1 MPKLFCSQYV
11 FPSNQN
17 YSRKCKNGISFRINS
32 SNYCWGHANKLFREF
47 VIYIQ
52 RVYRAYKVRKLLK
65 NIYYNLPTDIQ
76 RRILYFVRE
85 QDNIKKWNNSIRIIL
100 INKLKIFRN
109 DESSSYLFNNNIL
122 NNREFIKEINKINN
136 IYNLLNKY
144 FKLFIEKDYKF
155 INRLYYKIHDYITS
169 ICNYMIHRFHIDLYE
184 IYNSNTIKNY
194 LLNNINSEDHFSLF
208 NILETLFKFID
219 NVHTNYIK
227 DYYGNILFDISNYLD
242 IILDK
247 HYYIYRILD
256 YFTDFK
262 LMYSL

>member
-1 MPKLFCSQYV
+1 
-11 FPSNQN
+11 
-17 YSRKCKNGISFRINS
+17 
-32 SNYCWGHANKLFREF
+32 
-47 VIYIQ
+47 
-52 RVYRAYKVRKLLK
+52 
-65 NIYYNLPTDIQ
+65 
-76 RRILYFVRE
+76 
-85 QDNIKKWNNSIRIIL
+85 
-100 INKLKIFRN
+100 
-109 DESSSYLFNNNIL
+109 
-122 NNREFIKEINKINN
+122 
-136 IYNLLNKY
+136 
-144 FKLFIEKDYKF
+144 
-155 INRLYYKIHDYITS
+155 
-169 ICNYMIHRFHIDLYE
+169 MIHRFHIDLYE

-227 DYYGNILFDISNYLD
+227 DSYGNILFDISNYLD